1 MAEEFTWCVR
11 TETTGTGTFDTRSAK
26 FGDGYEQAAAEGINN
41 ERQQWPVSLV
51 GKESKIE
58 PALAFLRARRGATSF
73 LWTPPL
79 GAQGLYRCN
88 TYSLTPHG
96 NGVFT
101 LNATFEQTFQP

>member
-11 TETTGTGTFDTRSAK
+11 TEINGTGTFSVREAK
-26 FGDGYEQAAAEGINN
+26 FGDGYSQAASEGINN
-41 ERQQWPVSLV
+41 EEQQWPISIV
-51 GKESKIE
+51 GRAAKVQ
-58 PALAFLRARRGATSF
+58 PALEFIRAHQGARSF

-79 GAQGLYRCN
+79 GAQGLYRCK
-88 TYSLTPHG
+88 TYNLIPHG